1 MPLLRKEA
9 EIFPDD
15 LFDRAI
21 VEPWRVAHV
30 RSRHEKTLGRELL
43 DRRIP
48 YYMPQIEQTKRR
60 TGRTF
65 RSFLPLFSGYVF
77 FRGDAAARDVVRRR
91 PAVINV
97 LDVTDQD
104 LLASELAQI
113 RRLQLAGASLRP
125 YIEYAPGDVVRVREG
140 AFAGYSGVVVRT
152 KGTMRLIVQVSALRQ
167 QVAVEFDREHV
178 SPRR

>member
-113 RRLQLAGASLRP
+113 RRLQLAGASLR
-125 YIEYAPGDVVRVREG
+125 VREG

>member
-113 RRLQLAGASLRP
+113 RRLQLAGALLVEIDAVGRDETGTS
-125 YIEYAPGDVVRVREG
+125 GNQQHGG
-140 AFAGYSGVVVRT
+140 ARRAARG
-152 KGTMRLIVQVSALRQ
+152 
-167 QVAVEFDREHV
+167 REHAV
-178 SPRR
+178 RLRCRHRVGG